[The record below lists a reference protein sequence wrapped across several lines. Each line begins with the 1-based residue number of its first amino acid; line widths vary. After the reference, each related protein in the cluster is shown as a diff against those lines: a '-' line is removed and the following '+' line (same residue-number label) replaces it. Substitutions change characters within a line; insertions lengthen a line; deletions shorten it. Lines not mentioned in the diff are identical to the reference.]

1 LADAESQL
9 GATNSQLIVARRD
22 LDASKI
28 LLSDAQKQLL
38 LSDAQQQ
45 LLEIQNRFV
54 IEQQEHLVTK
64 RQ

>member
-28 LLSDAQKQLL
+28 LLSDAQ
-38 LSDAQQQ
+38 QQ